1 MYNLF
6 QYTLV
11 LQSDLLGSKYLRIFF
26 QYVAETDLHLQYI
39 LYAYNHHHLQKNIT
53 NLHFMHFTRL
63 LSTII
68 T

>member
-6 QYTLV
+6 QYTPV
-11 LQSDLLGSKYLRIFF
+11 LQSDLLGLTHLKILF
-26 QYVAETDLHLQYI
+26 QYVVETDLHLQYI
-39 LYAYNHHHLQKNIT
+39 LYAYDHHHLLKHKK
-53 NLHFMHFTRL
+53 LVFTKL